1 MGSRSGRKKRTADI
15 YGVRA
20 VRQTKKDEI
29 NGVTVIRSSFKFEK
43 YKKKNI
49 NRKKKAPISGGFV
62 DLVILFKFL

>member
-1 MGSRSGRKKRTADI
+1 MGSRSGKKKRIADI

-29 NGVTVIRSSFKFEK
+29 NGVTIIRSSFKFEK

-49 NRKKKAPISGGFV
+49 NRKK
-62 DLVILFKFL
+62 

>member
-29 NGVTVIRSSFKFEK
+29 NGVAVIRSSFKFEK

-49 NRKKKAPISGGFV
+49 NRKK
-62 DLVILFKFL
+62 

>member
-1 MGSRSGRKKRTADI
+1 MGSRSGKKKRTADI

-29 NGVTVIRSSFKFEK
+29 NGVTVIRSRFKFEK

-49 NRKKKAPISGGFV
+49 NSKK
-62 DLVILFKFL
+62 